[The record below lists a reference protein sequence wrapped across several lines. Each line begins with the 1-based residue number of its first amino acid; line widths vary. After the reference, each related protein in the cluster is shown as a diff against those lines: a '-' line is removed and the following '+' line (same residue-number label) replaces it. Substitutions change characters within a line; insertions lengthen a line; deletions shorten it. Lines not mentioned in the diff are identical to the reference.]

1 MFRTPTR
8 RWTYDV
14 AAAAVMLML
23 AGAAAPV
30 LAEAPSMPHSAI
42 HKAAVSATSD
52 TAPTNIELDEFAEAV
67 IATGNIKRAARRS
80 IVGAT
85 SATERTR
92 LEHQA
97 TRAIKSAIRR
107 HHLSLQRYLQIV
119 AFINAHPA
127 TQRQFVALMK
137 ALPMPPPPGYQR

>member
-14 AAAAVMLML
+14 AAAVMLML
-23 AGAAAPV
+23 TWAAAPV
-30 LAEAPSMPHSAI
+30 LAGAPSLPHGAI
-42 HKAAVSATSD
+42 HKVAVSAMSD

-67 IATGNIKRAARRS
+67 IATGNIRRAARRR
-80 IVGAT
+80 IVGAS

-97 TRAIKSAIRR
+97 ARAIKAAIRR
-107 HHLSLQRYLQIV
+107 HHLSLQRYLQII

-127 TQRQFVALMK
+127 TQRKFVALMK
-137 ALPMPPPPGYQR
+137 ALPMPPPPSYQP